1 MLSIIKL
8 IAIMGVLVS
17 LPMRA
22 DAAAFELK
30 GITLGMSEKE
40 AVKLYPMKCTTSHW
54 ANAPDINLRFCGLTK
69 WTLANEIT
77 ENAEIILFDDK
88 LIELSFKIYA
98 HSKNKVFDAINSK
111 FGEPKTISGDTAS
124 WLLDDDVSMLAMDSG
139 EYIYFLLETPKRR
152 ELRSRIEEKSRQAAR
167 NDI

>member
-1 MLSIIKL
+1 MSIIKL
-8 IAIMGVLVS
+8 IAVIWLLAS
-17 LPMRA
+17 LPVKA

-30 GITLGMSEKE
+30 GITPGMSEKE

-98 HSKNKVFDAINSK
+98 YSKNKVFDAINSK
-111 FGEPKTISGDTAS
+111 FGEPKTISGDAAS
-124 WLLDDDVSMLAMDSG
+124 WLFDGDVSMLAVDSG
-139 EYIYFLLETPKRR
+139 EYIYFLVETPKRR